1 MTQDQVLNYIYSEFG
16 IPYVPMEWSDQQIL
30 QRIYTK
36 TIPLFSKY
44 LPRITGMAIDFTNPA
59 IQTQRVNE
67 FLISDPQGMPIIDIK
82 YLIPTMADPILSG
95 HPIIGLLGGNWETL
109 ASYLLKTDVANELQ
123 QFSMLNQ
130 TFDFI
135 PPNFLRVIPTPRDAQ
150 TLIYETYHL
159 PDFSSILPE
168 FESHFLDLA
177 YADVAIAIGK
187 LRKYYTNVQT
197 PFGEIQLNA
206 DELIS
211 EAKEL
216 RQSTI
221 EFLQGANPSIIV
233 DVY

>member
-1 MTQDQVLNYIYSEFG
+1 
-16 IPYVPMEWSDQQIL
+16 
-30 QRIYTK
+30 
-36 TIPLFSKY
+36 LFSKY

-59 IQTQRVNE
+59 IQTQRPNE
-67 FLISDPQGMPIIDIK
+67 FLISDPQGAPIIDIR
-82 YLIPTMADPILSG
+82 YLIPNLSDPILSG
-95 HPIIGLLGGNWETL
+95 HPVIGLLGGNWETL
-109 ASYLLKTDVANELQ
+109 ANYLLKTDVANELE

-135 PPNFLRVIPTPRDAQ
+135 PPNLLRVIPTPKDTE

-159 PDFSSILPE
+159 SDFSSIPPE
-168 FESHFLDLA
+168 FESQFLDLA

-211 EAKEL
+211 DAKEL
-216 RQSTI
+216 RQSII
-221 EFLQGANPSIIV
+221 EFLQGANPSVIV

>member
-1 MTQDQVLNYIYSEFG
+1 MTKDQVLNYIYSEFG
-16 IPYVPMEWSDQQIL
+16 VPYVPMEWSDQQIL
-30 QRIYTK
+30 QRVRTK

-59 IQTQRVNE
+59 IQTQTPNE
-67 FLISDPQGMPIIDIK
+67 FLISDPQGAPIIDIR
-82 YLIPTMADPILSG
+82 YLIPNLSDPILSG
-95 HPIIGLLGGNWETL
+95 HPVIGLLGGNWETL
-109 ASYLLKTDVANELQ
+109 ANYLLKTDVANELE

-135 PPNFLRVIPTPRDAQ
+135 PPNLLRVIPTPKDTE

-159 PDFSSILPE
+159 PDFSSIPPE
-168 FESHFLDLA
+168 FESQFLDLA

-187 LRKYYTNVQT
+187 LRKYYTNIQT

-211 EAKEL
+211 DAKEL
-216 RQSTI
+216 RQSII
-221 EFLQGANPSIIV
+221 EFLQGANPSVIV